1 MYSFLFLINRNIDTH
16 MKDLKTYLKALYES
30 GDNVPE
36 EDNEKPDDKLLVRRG
51 NIKFTIWE
59 EPDKK
64 VSWITDNKKW
74 QKIEYKYEDKEKDIH
89 IDFLLGFQDDSW
101 KLWIGKIGAISY
113 DDDPYC
119 DFRTKSFKEAILSA
133 LDKVV
138 EFIDDVEED
147 PQNWVQFYKK
157 I

>member
-1 MYSFLFLINRNIDTH
+1 MKRLINYINE
-16 MKDLKTYLKALYES
+16 A
-30 GDNVPE
+30 E
-36 EDNEKPDDKLLVRRG
+36 EDKKKIARRG

-64 VSWITDNKKW
+64 VTWLEDNQKY
-74 QKIEYKYEDKEKDIH
+74 QKIEYKYEDKKKQCF

-101 KLWIGKIGAISY
+101 KLWIGKIGSCSY

-119 DFRTKSFKEAILSA
+119 DFETNKFAEAIVAA
-133 LDKVV
+133 LDKVE
-138 EFIDDVEED
+138 EFVKDVEDE
-147 PQNWVQFYKK
+147 PENWIQYYKD

>member
-1 MYSFLFLINRNIDTH
+1 
-16 MKDLKTYLKALYES
+16 MKDLKTYLLALYEAEDEPNLDAADAGS
-30 GDNVPE
+30 DADNSSE
-36 EDNEKPDDKLLVRRG
+36 EKPDDKDLVRRG

-64 VSWITDNKKW
+64 VTWITNNEKF
-74 QKIEYKYEDKEKDIH
+74 QKIEYKYEDKEKDIY
-89 IDFLLGFQDDSW
+89 IDFLLGFQDNSW

-113 DDDPYC
+113 DDDPWC
-119 DFRTKSFKEAILSA
+119 DFRTSSFKKAILAA

-157 I
+157 L